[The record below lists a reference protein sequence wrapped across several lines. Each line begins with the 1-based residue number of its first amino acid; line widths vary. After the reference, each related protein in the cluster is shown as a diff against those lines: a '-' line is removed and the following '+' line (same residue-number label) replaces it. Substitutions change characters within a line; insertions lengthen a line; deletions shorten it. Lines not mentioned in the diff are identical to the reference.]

1 MFSAPP
7 NQHITMRGGGV
18 FTFGLI
24 KICSIFVTN
33 TNTKHHYSKA
43 KKRTPKT
50 SQETQKHPKS
60 TPVRP
65 NCNGVLCFS
74 PFKGLINRSKAK
86 TTANDWKNPKHHY
99 SKAKKR
105 TPKTSQEIQKHPKST
120 PVRRNSNG
128 VLCFL
133 TFQSIKNRSKAKTT
147 ADSLNCLRI
156 NFYIYTRNILWS
168 DGRGGDLWEHAKG
181 SDPFGIS
188 FNSMRCLN
196 KILWNVNSKSLEF
209 KAMHIQH
216 SELCL
221 NKLLWNFNR
230 LSRMRQKIRCAT
242 PVFVAS
248 LPDVNLKA
256 CRPCRRPQALAIN
269 RNKSQ

>member
-7 NQHITMRGGGV
+7 NQHITLAGGHV

-24 KICSIFVTN
+24 KICSLFVTN
-33 TNTKHHYSKA
+33 TNTKHNYSKANKRTPKTSQDTQKHPKSTPVRPNCSGVSRFSPFKGIKNRSKAKTTANEWKNTKHDYSKA

-65 NCNGVLCFS
+65 NCSGVSCFS

-120 PVRRNSNG
+120 PVRPNCSG
-128 VLCFL
+128 VLCFSP
-133 TFQSIKNRSKAKTT
+133 FKNIKNR
-147 ADSLNCLRI
+147 
-156 NFYIYTRNILWS
+156 
-168 DGRGGDLWEHAKG
+168 
-181 SDPFGIS
+181 
-188 FNSMRCLN
+188 
-196 KILWNVNSKSLEF
+196 
-209 KAMHIQH
+209 
-216 SELCL
+216 
-221 NKLLWNFNR
+221 
-230 LSRMRQKIRCAT
+230 
-242 PVFVAS
+242 
-248 LPDVNLKA
+248 
-256 CRPCRRPQALAIN
+256 
-269 RNKSQ
+269 